1 MDIPQELK
9 ILILQLIAKH
19 PTINNDYSLIR
30 YFGKSSVLPY
40 KLKMAKQEMVEQGLI
55 FIAKEQSTVKYFKAT
70 NKGLELLD
78 SYNLVDYLTTYALE
92 IDKSGFILK
101 MTRLLEEV
109 NNSE

>member
-1 MDIPQELK
+1 METPQELK

-30 YFGKSSVLPY
+30 YFAKSSVLPD
-40 KLKMAKQEMVEQGLI
+40 KLSVAKQEMVDQDLI
-55 FIAKEQSTVKYFKAT
+55 FVAKEKKTVKYFEAT

-78 SYNLVDYLTTYALE
+78 SYNLVDYLSRCALE

-109 NNSE
+109 NDNE